1 MEGMTDGENVILGV
15 ASASLVAVTLQPT
28 LYWKNAAAHGL
39 PFTLRPSLLFRGCGV
54 NLLKESSEM
63 ALQFAVAGRMKSG
76 GGGCSLSS
84 AAREMSGAIGGGTFG
99 ALLVTPFECVMI
111 QQQLHGTSLLATPSR
126 IARRFGVLSG
136 GLYRGL
142 AIAASRDAI
151 YVGGMLGLTPVV
163 RRYLV
168 REGPHCFLLLYCS
181 PSCWTHRPR
190 PRAEAT
196 QGCSQCPPTP
206 SSPSGIP
213 YFPQV
218 EDRGLPSTRA
228 GMLAAAVGGVAGGVL
243 SHPWDVVKTC
253 MQGDLERIRY
263 GTASQVPSPH
273 PPVQQKAPGAI
284 PLPLKQKHGSA
295 SQVLSPPLTPLQR
308 TPATRRCAT

>member
-151 YVGGMLGLTPVV
+151 YVGKYAL
-163 RRYLV
+163 
-168 REGPHCFLLLYCS
+168 
-181 PSCWTHRPR
+181 
-190 PRAEAT
+190 
-196 QGCSQCPPTP
+196 
-206 SSPSGIP
+206 
-213 YFPQV
+213 
-218 EDRGLPSTRA
+218 
-228 GMLAAAVGGVAGGVL
+228 
-243 SHPWDVVKTC
+243 
-253 MQGDLERIRY
+253 
-263 GTASQVPSPH
+263 
-273 PPVQQKAPGAI
+273 
-284 PLPLKQKHGSA
+284 
-295 SQVLSPPLTPLQR
+295 
-308 TPATRRCAT
+308 

>member
-168 REGPHCFLLLYCS
+168 
-181 PSCWTHRPR
+181 
-190 PRAEAT
+190 
-196 QGCSQCPPTP
+196 
-206 SSPSGIP
+206 
-213 YFPQV
+213 

-263 GTASQVPSPH
+263 GTASQTLRNLIREGGPMALFRGVGWRTLNITLTVFIAGEVCAHLPRYLLPMTRRAGGEEPPTVPSCSTS
-273 PPVQQKAPGAI
+273 I
-284 PLPLKQKHGSA
+284 
-295 SQVLSPPLTPLQR
+295 
-308 TPATRRCAT
+308 